1 MAHEAAKEG
10 IAVSPDVVAAIKLL
24 YRSWLRPCVHVEQR
38 ILEQEKAGYQVSN
51 LADFRNACE
60 DVKKR
65 IQAFDMYDAIDDAFE
80 GRVFDAEFAAQ
91 GRRARLSVIFSG
103 RRRGTTKCRFLP

>member
-80 GRVFDAEFAAQ
+80 GRVFDAEFVRKAEEL
-91 GRRARLSVIFSG
+91 GSR
-103 RRRGTTKCRFLP
+103 